1 MSSHSTNRSQGWRI
15 VLLLGIY
22 GVALAYAFLGSTGDK
37 AIEIAA
43 ITALA
48 VYALAQELRGQL
60 PLALQL
66 GTPVGLLILVGI
78 RAPEWIS
85 MSQWQQMVDGFW
97 VISVIGIYWGSFLI
111 SIFRKSRK

>member
-1 MSSHSTNRSQGWRI
+1 MSSYSTKRSQGWRI

-43 ITALA
+43 ITAL
-48 VYALAQELRGQL
+48 VVHALAQELRGQL
-60 PLALQL
+60 PLAPQL
-66 GTPVGLLILVGI
+66 GIPVGLLILTGI
-78 RAPEWIS
+78 RAPEWIP

-97 VISVIGIYWGSFLI
+97 VISVVVIYWGSLLVPI
-111 SIFRKSRK
+111 LRKSRK